1 MLFDT
6 HAHLSDEKYDEDRN
20 EIIQKSYDEGVRLIL
35 NTAADMDSTRKGL
48 LLSDKYSYIYSSV
61 GVHPHEAEKMTEKD
75 YEELKELSKKPKVV
89 AIGEAGLDYFYDH
102 SPRDIQKY
110 WFARQ
115 IGLAKETGLPII
127 IHDRDA
133 HEDTI
138 DVMKSENAYVCGGV
152 LHCFSGSVEMAK
164 TILDM
169 GFYIAIGGVVT
180 FKNAKKMVE
189 VAKYLPM
196 DRLLIETDAPYLSPE
211 PYRGARNY
219 SGLVRLVAE
228 KIAEVRGINF
238 EDVAMATY
246 ENGKKLF
253 KID

>member
-6 HAHLSDEKYDEDRN
+6 HAHFNDEKYDGDRDDT
-20 EIIQKSYDEGVRLIL
+20 IQKSYDDGVRLIL
-35 NTAADMDSTRKGL
+35 NTAADMDSSRKGI
-48 LLSDKYSYIYSSV
+48 LLSDKYSFIYSSV

-89 AIGEAGLDYFYDH
+89 AVGEAGLDYFYDN
-102 SPRDIQKY
+102 SPRDTQRY

-138 DVMKSENAYVCGGV
+138 DVMKSENAYLCGGV
-152 LHCFSGSVEMAK
+152 LHCFSGSVEMAR

-211 PYRGARNY
+211 PYRGTRNY

-228 KIAEVRGINF
+228 KIAEVRGMNF
-238 EDVAMATY
+238 EDVAMKHMKTVRSSL
-246 ENGKKLF
+246 K
-253 KID
+253 